1 MAAPILQFKR
11 GAFVNLPGLR
21 AGEPALTSDTF
32 DLYVGIDS
40 TTNNNKF
47 FGSHRY
53 WTKETATT
61 GSGIRFVERT
71 DGGSN
76 YIELKAPNTA
86 LASNITYSL
95 PGSQGSANN
104 VLTNDGSGNLSW
116 QSSSSNPIF
125 SGISTFSD
133 TTDNTLGN
141 PDTGAVQI
149 DGGLGVNKNVSIG
162 GSLHVQ
168 GQSYFVGIVT
178 FAGGTINLGDGNTD
192 NINVGGEF
200 ISGLAPNVDNTYDI
214 GISTQRWKDAYFSG
228 IGSFATGAY
237 IDAIR
242 LGITATNEID
252 TTSGNLIL
260 DSAAGTVEIQDN
272 LTVTGIATITGA
284 FVANGNVT
292 LGDTSGD
299 TITINGTTTF
309 NQPLVGTIGTAT
321 RALTV
326 DTTTA
331 PSGTFYPGLFVNNTG
346 TASTAVYVDAGISY
360 VSNTDTLTLTGDI
373 AVNGGDVTTTATT
386 ATLFNTNATTLSAF
400 GAATTLGIGANTG
413 TLTVGNPIVVGTQ
426 TTQNLYNTVATNL
439 NFGGAATALVMGAA
453 TGIAT
458 INNAT
463 LTLPNATTVNVN
475 GANPTLASSSTG
487 ALTLF
492 NTNLTGVNAFGAA
505 TAVQIGAA
513 TGITTIRN
521 SLRVTNSLYD
531 STNNQG
537 SSGQFLVS
545 TVTGIGWT
553 TISGVQA
560 GTIST
565 ATRALTVDTIT
576 APSGTF
582 YPGLFANNTGTASTA
597 VYVDAGISYV
607 SNTDTLTLTG
617 DIAVNGGDVTTSATT
632 FNLING
638 TATNVNFAGAATAL
652 VMGAATG
659 ITTVSNNLT
668 VAGDIRVNGN
678 DIQASDGNANITL
691 TSNTLTTFAGDIR
704 VNGNDIQASNGNVNI
719 TMTSNTLTEVKGD
732 LKITGND
739 IQSSSG
745 TPLSLSGND
754 VTVNGNLYVSGNTTQ
769 VNTTALTVEDRTI
782 DLGIV
787 NGSAPSANTTWDLGI
802 LFNYFSSAVAKKS
815 AVIWE
820 HSDSRFKFASVLGA
834 DTDGTDSNTPQLTV
848 STFAPIEIASLWVNG
863 CGTLGAQ
870 EIIKCDTTQI
880 SLLNITVDAGTF

>member
-71 DGGSN
+71 DSGSN

-86 LASNITYSL
+86 LASNVTYSL

-116 QSSSSNPIF
+116 TNSSSNPVF
-125 SGISTFSD
+125 TGIATFTD

-141 PDTGAVQI
+141 ADTGAVQI

-272 LTVTGIATITGA
+272 LTVSGIATITGD

-373 AVNGGDVTTTATT
+373 AVNGG
-386 ATLFNTNATTLSAF
+386 NATT
-400 GAATTLGIGANTG
+400 T
-413 TLTVGNPIVVGTQ
+413 
-426 TTQNLYNTVATNL
+426 
-439 NFGGAATALVMGAA
+439 
-453 TGIAT
+453 
-458 INNAT
+458 
-463 LTLPNATTVNVN
+463 
-475 GANPTLASSSTG
+475 
-487 ALTLF
+487 
-492 NTNLTGVNAFGAA
+492 
-505 TAVQIGAA
+505 
-513 TGITTIRN
+513 
-521 SLRVTNSLYD
+521 
-531 STNNQG
+531 
-537 SSGQFLVS
+537 
-545 TVTGIGWT
+545 
-553 TISGVQA
+553 
-560 GTIST
+560 
-565 ATRALTVDTIT
+565 
-576 APSGTF
+576 
-582 YPGLFANNTGTASTA
+582 
-597 VYVDAGISYV
+597 
-607 SNTDTLTLTG
+607 
-617 DIAVNGGDVTTSATT
+617 ATT
-632 FNLING
+632 FNLINANA
-638 TATNVNFAGAATAL
+638 TTVNAFQAATNVVLSAT
-652 VMGAATG
+652 TG
-659 ITTVSNNLT
+659 ITTVRNKLT
-668 VAGDIRVNGN
+668 VGGN
-678 DIQASDGNANITL
+678 LEVDGNIIEASDGNTNITL

-704 VNGNDIQASNGNVNI
+704 INGNDIQASDGNTNI
-719 TMTSNTLTEVKGD
+719 TLTSNTLTEIKGD
-732 LKITGND
+732 LQITGND
-739 IQSSSG
+739 IKSSTG
-745 TPLSLSGND
+745 AVAITLAAND
-754 VTVNGNLYVSGNTTQ
+754 VTVADDLTVGGNLYVNGSTTQ
-769 VNTTALTVEDRTI
+769 VNTTTLNVKDALI
-782 DLGIV
+782 DLGLIDTGGGV
-787 NGSAPSANTTWDLGI
+787 LGVPTSDLNKDIGF
-802 LFNYFSSAVAKKS
+802 LLNYFSTTAKK
-815 AVIWE
+815 AAMFWD
-820 HSDSRFKFASVLGA
+820 DSSSRIVFADDATEGA
-834 DTDGTDSNTPQLTV
+834 GTLTV
-848 STFAPIEIASLWVNG
+848 TNGNYASIEIESLWVNDCAG
-863 CGTLGAQ
+863 Q
-870 EIIKCDTTQI
+870 SQVI
-880 SLLNITVDAGTF
+880 SCTGSTRNLENITIDAGTF

>member
-21 AGEPALTSDTF
+21 AGEPALTNDTF

-40 TTNNNKF
+40 TTGNNKF

-76 YIELKAPNTA
+76 YIELKAPDTA
-86 LASNITYSL
+86 LAANVTYVL
-95 PGSQGSANN
+95 PGSQGSSST

-116 QSSSSNPIF
+116 ASASSSQQF
-125 SGISTFSD
+125 SGINTFTD

-141 PDTGAVQI
+141 ENTGSVQL
-149 DGGLGVNKNVSIG
+149 DGGMGIAKNLTVKQN
-162 GSLHVQ
+162 LHV
-168 GQSYFVGIVT
+168 GGFSEFVGVVT
-178 FAGGTINLGDGNTD
+178 FRGGTINIGDGNTD

-200 ISGLAPNVDNTYDI
+200 ISGLAPSVDNTYDI
-214 GISTQRWKDAYFSG
+214 GISTQKWKDAYFSG

-237 IDAIR
+237 IAAIR

-252 TTSGNLIL
+252 TTSGNLVL

-272 LTVTGIATITGA
+272 LTVSGIATITGA

-321 RALTV
+321 RATLV

-346 TASTAVYVDAGISY
+346 TASTAVYVDSGISY
-360 VSNTDTLTLTGDI
+360 VSNTDTLALTGDI
-373 AVNGGDVTTTATT
+373 AVNGGDVTTSATAFNLVNGTAT
-386 ATLFNTNATTLSAF
+386 N
-400 GAATTLGIGANTG
+400 
-413 TLTVGNPIVVGTQ
+413 V
-426 TTQNLYNTVATNL
+426 
-439 NFGGAATALVMGAA
+439 NFAGAATALVMGAA

-463 LTLPNATTVNVN
+463 LTLPNATAVNVN

-487 ALTLF
+487 TLTLF
-492 NTNLTGVNAFGAA
+492 NTNLTGVNAFGAG

-537 SSGQFLVS
+537 ASGQFLIS
-545 TVTGIGWT
+545 TVSGIGWT
-553 TISGVQA
+553 TISGVAA

-565 ATRALTVDTIT
+565 ATRATTVDTIGT
-576 APSGTF
+576 SDGSTYFLTFADTSAGQQGETLRVSVGASYIPSTNK
-582 YPGLFANNTGTASTA
+582 LS
-597 VYVDAGISYV
+597 
-607 SNTDTLTLTG
+607 
-617 DIAVNGGDVTTSATT
+617 VTTLSGSNIQAADGTT
-632 FNLING
+632 ALTITNSTG
-638 TATNVNFAGAATAL
+638 AVATNA
-652 VMGAATG
+652 
-659 ITTVSNNLT
+659 NLT
-668 VAGDIRVNGN
+668 VGGDLFVNG
-678 DIQASDGNANITL
+678 S
-691 TSNTLTTFAGDIR
+691 
-704 VNGNDIQASNGNVNI
+704 
-719 TMTSNTLTEVKGD
+719 
-732 LKITGND
+732 
-739 IQSSSG
+739 
-745 TPLSLSGND
+745 
-754 VTVNGNLYVSGNTTQ
+754 TTQ

-787 NGSAPSANTTWDLGI
+787 DGVAPTTATTWDLGI
-802 LFNYFSSAVAKKS
+802 LFNYFTDAAKKS
-815 AVIWE
+815 AVVWE
-820 HSDSRFKFASVLGA
+820 HADTRFKFASVVGA
-834 DTDGTDSNTPQLTV
+834 DTNGTTVDTPQLTV
-848 STFAPIEIASLWVNG
+848 TTFAPIEIASLWVNG